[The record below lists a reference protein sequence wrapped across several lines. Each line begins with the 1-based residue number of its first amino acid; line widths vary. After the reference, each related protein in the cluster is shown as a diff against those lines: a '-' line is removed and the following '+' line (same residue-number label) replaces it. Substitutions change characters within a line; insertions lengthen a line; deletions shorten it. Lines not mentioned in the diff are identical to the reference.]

1 VAGLRAELTQMRR
14 GMDSLQATN
23 EVLRE
28 QIEDLET
35 TVESMQLELAEIKQQ
50 IQSKP
55 QTQAAAI
62 DAPTSGPHVSLSI
75 FLASIGLGDV
85 CSECDVA
92 SHASAHNTHQFAR
105 PIVNYGALTVGMLLL
120 LSVKDLE
127 GHSHVGCDLSVT
139 SRGSHC
145 STAR

>member
-1 VAGLRAELTQMRR
+1 MTRQDVGDDDYEK
-14 GMDSLQATN
+14 

-75 FLASIGLGDV
+75 FLASIGLSDV
-85 CSECDVA
+85 CS
-92 SHASAHNTHQFAR
+92 
-105 PIVNYGALTVGMLLL
+105 
-120 LSVKDLE
+120 
-127 GHSHVGCDLSVT
+127 
-139 SRGSHC
+139 
-145 STAR
+145 